1 MIIERIKIKFDNELY
16 SAEIPVIEGYTGSVT
31 LACHWK
37 GGRLLNVEVTKKAEL
52 GYPHISDLIKDQGV
66 L

>member
-1 MIIERIKIKFDNELY
+1 MILERIKIKFDNEVY
-16 SAEIPVIEGYTGSVT
+16 SAEIPVIDGYTGSVT

-37 GGRLLNVEVTKKAEL
+37 NGRLLNVEVMRKAEL
-52 GYPHISDLIKDQGV
+52 SYPHLPTDTEV